1 MDIIFIYLDLFSI
14 ILINKTIISEVYT
27 DRDINLQNTK
37 KQIILFYKAKSK
49 LM

>member
-1 MDIIFIYLDLFSI
+1 MDIIFIYLDLFKI
-14 ILINKTIISEVYT
+14 ILIHKTIISEVYT